1 MSNYIIEKALNQ
13 DFYNS
18 RKIKI
23 KRNRRFC
30 LFMLQSYLKP
40 ITKGGDNVNDE
51 ELVKRVKNG
60 DVDAFEEI
68 IAKYEKKVF
77 SLIFNVTKNENEIE
91 DLAQEVFIKIYKNI
105 DKFQGKSSLY
115 TWVYRIT
122 TNVCLDHI
130 KKRKEIIYIDEKI
143 QFEDGEMDMQ
153 LSTNEKLQDE
163 LYEEKELKEKLQNSI
178 NKLSENQRIMII
190 LRDIQGLSYEEIS
203 KILNMKLGTVK
214 SQINRAR
221 LKLKEI
227 LEKDGTYLDYV
238 ESNK

>member
-1 MSNYIIEKALNQ
+1 
-13 DFYNS
+13 
-18 RKIKI
+18 
-23 KRNRRFC
+23 
-30 LFMLQSYLKP
+30 MLQSYLKP

-51 ELVKRVKNG
+51 ELVKKVKNG

-77 SLIFNVTKNENEIE
+77 SLIFNVIKNENEIE

-122 TNVCLDHI
+122 TNVCLDYI

-163 LYEEKELKEKLQNSI
+163 LYEEKELKEKLKKSI
-178 NKLSENQRIMII
+178 NKLPENQRMMII
-190 LRDIQGLSYEEIS
+190 LRDIKGLSYEEIS
-203 KILNMKLGTVK
+203 KILSMKLGTVK